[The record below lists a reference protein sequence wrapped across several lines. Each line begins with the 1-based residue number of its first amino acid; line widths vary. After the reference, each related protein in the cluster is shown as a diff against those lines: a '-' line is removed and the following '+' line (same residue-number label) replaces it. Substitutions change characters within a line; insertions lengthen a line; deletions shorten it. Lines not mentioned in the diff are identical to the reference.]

1 MSVRCSDARARPTSR
16 QARPASLHSTSQV
29 RGPARGLGFPW
40 NSLRLRGGYA
50 SGDGAEGGDRERGNG
65 HAGGQCSEVDV
76 EAIKRAVEDIK
87 SRIPTDEALAMA
99 PAAPTPLEADPQAEE
114 KLRQIL
120 ESFQVT
126 SEGNDRARRSHGRA
140 CSDSND
146 DNEEEEDEDEYGPIT
161 LHSALW
167 HPAPSAEPEPAAEQ
181 LKSILPRQL
190 LPSARPANGTRAW
203 RHSLG
208 GAFAMQVA
216 RTWPE
221 KCGAHL
227 VRGIPEI
234 ETPAQ
239 PAELKKVAD
248 RYFRSAYYRDRLE
261 KLLALVAHHPFISG
275 LAEVRSI
282 MLVAFA
288 GAVRSRLLRAQ
299 ERQRENGLDKG
310 PGPSTSASTDMH

>member
-1 MSVRCSDARARPTSR
+1 M
-16 QARPASLHSTSQV
+16 
-29 RGPARGLGFPW
+29 
-40 NSLRLRGGYA
+40 
-50 SGDGAEGGDRERGNG
+50 
-65 HAGGQCSEVDV
+65 
-76 EAIKRAVEDIK
+76 EAIKRAVDDIK

-120 ESFQVT
+120 ASFQVT

-140 CSDSND
+140 CSNSND

-190 LPSARPANGTRAW
+190 LPSARPANGTLSW

-234 ETPAQ
+234 DTPAQ

-261 KLLALVAHHPFISG
+261 KLLALVAHHPLISG

-288 GAVRSRLLRAQ
+288 GVVRSRLLR
-299 ERQRENGLDKG
+299 GKMG
-310 PGPSTSASTDMH
+310 